1 MTKTV
6 EMVITGAQVLNVYTR
21 EFETTSLWID
31 HGRIISNLRDEPYIA
46 AQHVDAT
53 GQWIVPGMIDAH
65 VHMESSMVA
74 PSELGKVLLQ
84 HGVTTIA
91 TDPHELANVAGIAGI
106 QYLIDDARQTPL
118 DVCFMLPSSVPC
130 VPFDDNG
137 ATLHAADLRPLYQQ
151 PEVRGLAEVMDYG
164 AVARGDADILAKI
177 SDAYAHGYHADGHA
191 AGLNAHQ
198 LNVMRDAGLDT
209 DHECMTVTEA
219 LDRIKAG
226 MYVFLREGTVERDIL
241 PTIGAVTEANAGRFA
256 FCTDDKTISDLITEG
271 SIDYNVRLAI
281 QSGMLPELA
290 YTLAS
295 FNGATAHRLSDRG
308 SLSAGQLADLVVLDN
323 LEQVSVA
330 RTMKRGQWVLPSA
343 TKPLPFTATRVQHHT
358 QLSDLQLPVATGLA
372 NVIGVQPNHIETDH
386 LTQPIAATQNFEADC
401 QRDVLK
407 MVVIERHHNTGKVG
421 VGLVHGFALKH
432 GAIAGTVAHDAHNIV
447 AVGTSDAAILRAVNQ
462 ITKDNG
468 GIAVVDD
475 EQVLATMPL
484 AIGGLLSAATYTTA
498 AKQLADLKRAYAV
511 ISEQPL
517 SFDPFITLSFL
528 TLPVI
533 PTLKLTA
540 RGLFDYAT
548 FDFIPVAIQDN
559 QRQTVE
565 VQSFGGLD

>member
-21 EFETTSLWID
+21 EFEATSLWID

-53 GQWIVPGMIDAH
+53 GQWIVPGMVDAH

-91 TDPHELANVAGIAGI
+91 TDPHELANVAGVAGI

-281 QSGMLPELA
+281 QSGMRPELA

-447 AVGTSDAAILRAVNQ
+447 TVGTSDAAILRAVNQ